1 MLLEELGELE
11 VLDEL
16 DEMLELLD
24 EDGLDELLLE
34 PKLILLEESDEE
46 LDKLDELLEPDEEI
60 DD

>member
-1 MLLEELGELE
+1 
-11 VLDEL
+11 
-16 DEMLELLD
+16 MLELLD

-34 PKLILLEESDEE
+34 PMLKLLLEEGDEE

>member
-1 MLLEELGELE
+1 
-11 VLDEL
+11 
-16 DEMLELLD
+16 MLELLD

-34 PKLILLEESDEE
+34 PMLILLDESDEE